1 MRCPICHPDDPKGPT
16 GELLAW
22 ARRVGEQRA
31 DYDMYAT
38 YSTARLRLQGGPAFA
53 ADTIVGERAPRG
65 GGVSVFPD
73 SRRATRR

>member
-31 DYDMYAT
+31 DYEMYAK
-38 YSTARLRLQGGPAFA
+38 YSTARLRLLRWLGDPVAKRILEA
-53 ADTIVGERAPRG
+53 R
-65 GGVSVFPD
+65 
-73 SRRATRR
+73 